1 MTRKIKYC
9 LLTLLFVV
17 TLQPLVAQELN
28 CKVVVNSDKVQGTNK
43 EVFNTLQNSI
53 TEYMNNTKFTSVQL
67 SPQERIECTLQ
78 FVVSEYT
85 DERMVCQLMV
95 QSRRPVYNSSYTTA
109 LINFQDNE
117 VEFNYKEYDPL
128 VFSTSTYEN
137 NLTCILNFY
146 AYMIIGIDFDSFM
159 LYGGDPFF
167 EMARTMVSLGQS
179 TQEPGWKA
187 FENNR
192 NRNAI
197 LMAYTEPSTK
207 PFRELWYNYHR
218 KGLDEMV
225 LGVAKAR
232 STIGKTMQEILPD
245 LYSNNSTSVLF
256 PMFKEAKVD
265 EIINIYS
272 KAPATEKS
280 DMYDLLIDIYPSEGN
295 LLGKIKEES
304 R

>member
-1 MTRKIKYC
+1 MKRYIIAL
-9 LLTLLFVV
+9 LLTCVV
-17 TLQPLVAQELN
+17 GFSALAQELN
-28 CKVVVNSDKVQGTNK
+28 CNVVINSDKIQGTNK
-43 EVFNTLQNSI
+43 EVFNTLQTAI
-53 TEYMNNTKFTSVQL
+53 AEYMNDTKFSSVQL
-67 SPQERIECTLQ
+67 SPNERIECTLQ
-78 FVVSEYT
+78 FIVSEYN
-85 DERMVCQLMV
+85 DERFVCQLMI
-95 QSRRPVYNSSYTTA
+95 QSRRPVYNSSYTTP
-109 LINFQDNE
+109 LINFQDKE

-128 VFSTSTYEN
+128 VFSPTTYEN

-146 AYMIIGIDFDSFM
+146 AYLILGIDFDSFI
-159 LYGGDPFF
+159 LFGGDPFF

-179 TQEPGWKA
+179 SQEPGWKA

-192 NRNAI
+192 NRSAM
-197 LMAYTEPSTK
+197 LAAFTEPSTK
-207 PFRELWYNYHR
+207 PFREMWYNYHR

-232 STIGKTMQEILPD
+232 STVGKSLQVLTD
-245 LYSNNSTSVLF
+245 LYSNNATSVLF

-272 KAPATEKS
+272 KAPSTEKN
-280 DMYDLLIDIYPSEGN
+280 DMYDLLIDIYPADGN

>member
-1 MTRKIKYC
+1 MKRYTLA
-9 LLTLLFVV
+9 LLLILMVI
-17 TLQPLVAQELN
+17 PAMVAQELN
-28 CKVVVNSDKVQGTNK
+28 CRVVVNSDKIQGTNK
-43 EVFNTLQNSI
+43 EVFNTLQNAI
-53 TEYMNNTKFTSVQL
+53 QEYMNDTKFTSVQL
-67 SPQERIECTLQ
+67 SPSERIECTLQ
-78 FVVSEYT
+78 FIVSEYT
-85 DERMVCQLMV
+85 DERFVCQLQI
-95 QSRRPVYNSSYTTA
+95 QSRRPVYNSSYTST

-128 VFSTSTYEN
+128 IYSSSTYEN

-146 AYMIIGIDFDSFM
+146 AYMILGIDFDSFT
-159 LYGGDPFF
+159 LYGGDAFY

-192 NRNAI
+192 NRSAI
-197 LMAYTEPSTK
+197 LAAFTEPATK
-207 PFRELWYNYHR
+207 SFREMWYNYHR

-232 STIGKTMQEILPD
+232 STVGKSLAILPE
-245 LYSNNSTSVLF
+245 LYSNNSTSVIF
-256 PMFKEAKVD
+256 PMFKEAKFD

-272 KAPATEKS
+272 KASSTEKS
-280 DMYDLLIDIYPSEGN
+280 DIYDLLIDIYPSETRV
-295 LLGKIKEES
+295 LEKIKEES